1 MSPVKGSDLERQ
13 IELAR
18 RSIES
23 WPQWL
28 KNASGI
34 GDRKTVDARDQ
45 NASATRLAPHLS
57 DFLDD

>member
-13 IELAR
+13 IEMAR
-18 RSIES
+18 RELES

-34 GDRKTVDARDQ
+34 GDKKAVVASDG
-45 NASATRLAPHLS
+45 NAPATRLAPSLS